1 MNPFPLRT
9 ARPLALALLL
19 AAGAASAADPVAV
32 TDPWVRA
39 TAPGQKVAGAYME
52 LRSSGGGVLVSA
64 SSPAAGVVEL
74 HTMAMEGE
82 VMKMRAV
89 PRIELPAGQAV
100 KLAPGGLHVML
111 MDLKHQLKPGD
122 SVPITLTVEGRDKAK
137 STLEVNAQVREV
149 KAGAEHPPH
158 KH

>member
-1 MNPFPLRT
+1 MKRCTPRFPSLS
-9 ARPLALALLL
+9 ALALLL
-19 AAGAASAADPVAV
+19 AVAAASAADPVTV
-32 TDPWVRA
+32 SDPWVRA

-52 LRSSGGGVLVSA
+52 LQSPEGGALVAAA
-64 SSPAAGVVEL
+64 SPVAGVVEL
-74 HTMAMEGE
+74 HTMKVEEG

-111 MDLKHQLKPGD
+111 MELKQELKPGD
-122 SVPITLTVEGRDKAK
+122 TVPLSLTVEGKDKAK
-137 STLEVNAQVREV
+137 ATLEVNARVREV
-149 KAGAEHPPH
+149 KAGAEHPGH